1 MGVAGETPFVYDPP
15 YLFPV
20 SHGTFTVISSPCTMA
35 EIDGHACVGWPVGY
49 IGSEQCAIV
58 VPQGGILGPCAMFDT
73 QADDD
78 YLMLPGRV
86 QYSGAE
92 RTDCPTGAHLSPG
105 AQLGWSSSAAHQG
118 DRGNGLPY
126 SHADLGGGWHVC
138 FA

>member
-58 VPQGGILGPCAMFDT
+58 APQGGILGPCVMFDT

-78 YLMLPGRV
+78 YLMLLGMV

-92 RTDCPTGAHLSPG
+92 RTDCPAGAHLSPG
-105 AQLGWSSSAAHQG
+105 AQLGWSSSATQG